1 MRSLK
6 LPKCSGLWTK
16 NFTII
21 TLGTMI
27 SAIGGTAMGLGL
39 SLVVFDQTKSTWLS
53 AVFAVMPTLPGITLP
68 ILLAPLIDRVNRK
81 RVIVGLDALSGA
93 LYLLFLALIRRIGFR
108 YEAYLLFSFA
118 MSCIGTVYGLTYD
131 CLYPDLI
138 PQGMAQ
144 KGYAISGAIYPL
156 ATTIVTPLAAL
167 VYAKVGIE
175 ALFAAE
181 GLLLLVAAAFES
193 RIDYVPPERVER
205 GGGLREYGRDM
216 LEGVRYLRREKG
228 VRSIYVYMMAT
239 NAAGQGNSLMT
250 LAHFG
255 QTSCL
260 TTAMYGLLTSAE
272 MLGRVI
278 GSATHY
284 LFQIPEEKRYAF
296 TVRVYALY
304 ELFDGAL
311 LFVAYPVML
320 ALRFICGYLGVQS
333 AAMRAAATQS
343 YIPAN
348 MRARV
353 NGLFNV
359 LVSLGAMGVQLCAG
373 ALGERFAPRM
383 VALGFAAGAFAC
395 MLLLI
400 VRRKKLV
407 APVYNRKV

>member
-1 MRSLK
+1 MRPVK
-6 LPKCSGLWTK
+6 RSGLWTK

-27 SAIGGTAMGLGL
+27 SAVGGTAMGLGL
-39 SLVVFDQTKSTWLS
+39 SLVVFDQTQSTWLS

-68 ILLAPLIDRVNRK
+68 ILLAPVIDRINRK

-93 LYLLFLALIRRIGFR
+93 LYLLFLWVIRRIGFR
-108 YEAYLLFSFA
+108 YEAYLLFSFVA
-118 MSCIGTVYGLTYD
+118 SCIGTVYGLTYD

-138 PQGMAQ
+138 PAGMAQ
-144 KGYAISGAIYPL
+144 KGYAVSGAIYPL

-167 VYAKVGIE
+167 IYAKVGIE
-175 ALFAAE
+175 VLFAAE
-181 GLLLLVAAAFES
+181 GVLLLVAAAFES
-193 RIDYVPPERVER
+193 RIDYAPPESAPG

-216 LEGVRYLRREKG
+216 LEGMRYLKREKG
-228 VRSIYVYMMAT
+228 VRSIYLYMMAT

-255 QTSCL
+255 QASYL

-278 GSATHY
+278 GSAVHY
-284 LFQIPEEKRYAF
+284 LFRVPEKKRYAF
-296 TVRVYALY
+296 TVKVYAIY
-304 ELFDGAL
+304 ELCDGAL
-311 LFVAYPVML
+311 LWMAYPVML
-320 ALRFICGYLGVQS
+320 ALRFACGFLGVQS

-359 LVSLGAMGVQLCAG
+359 LVSLGAMAVQLMAG
-373 ALGERFAPRM
+373 VLGERFAPRL
-383 VALGFAAGAFAC
+383 VALGFAAGAFVC

-400 VRRKKLV
+400 VRRKGLV
-407 APVYNRKV
+407 APVYNRQG